1 MMSMPVDLSAFDYYL
16 FAALAVVGSFVG
28 AWLLIWLSQSSPFTS
43 LIDSC
48 RGVAP
53 NFLSVIGVMFSLNL
67 VFLANDTWHARDRA
81 LDAVYQEADSLSAI
95 LVLAG
100 QLPEPT
106 RLKVAAAV
114 RQYAQA
120 TVTADWPA
128 LARGRSSP
136 EAAAHLDALLVL
148 LSAPEVGQA
157 LYQNQSVYGQMLHEA
172 LQVRAARNVRIAVSQ
187 THVNPLKWLGMA
199 FLGFLMMTSIVVVHV
214 DAGRPELMAI
224 AIFVAAAVPTAAIVL
239 IQGNPFQAPS
249 IVSAAPIATLSRP

>member
-1 MMSMPVDLSAFDYYL
+1 MSVDLSAFDYYL
-16 FAALAVVGSFVG
+16 FAALAVVGSFLG
-28 AWLLIWLSQSSPFTS
+28 AWFLIWLSQRSQFTT
-43 LIDSC
+43 LIDSF

-95 LVLAG
+95 LVLAR

-106 RLKVAAAV
+106 RLKMAVAV
-114 RQYAQA
+114 RHYAQA

-136 EAAAHLDALLVL
+136 EAAGQLDALLVL

-157 LYQNQSVYGQMLHEA
+157 LNQSVYGQMLHEA

-199 FLGFLMMTSIVVVHV
+199 FLGFLMMTSIVVVHE
-214 DAGRPELMAI
+214 DAGRAELMAI
-224 AIFVAAAVPTAAIVL
+224 GIFVAAAVPTAAIVL

-249 IVSAAPIATLSRP
+249 IVSAAPIATLSGP